1 MTMQVNVLPVGMLQ
15 TNCYILSAADNTAV
29 IVDPGDES
37 ERIERFVKS
46 HNLTVKA
53 IWLTHGHFDHIEAVL
68 PLKEVFSCPVIA
80 CNAEQSLLA
89 DPMLNLSGR
98 FTDKKISLAA
108 DVYYEDNDTFTFG
121 GETVTVLHTPGHT
134 VGSCCYLLGS
144 LLFSGDTL
152 FSCSIGRTDFPTGDM
167 VVMQASLDRLAALEG
182 DFTVYSGHGP
192 ITTLETERQQN
203 PYMM

>member
-46 HNLTVKA
+46 HDLTVKA

-89 DPMLNLSGR
+89 DPMLNLSGH